1 MSSEKAEAQRSGGAP
16 QLGSEVPPEVQAQ
29 ALAQLLDS
37 IVALKKSGLLGLL
50 SYLAERADESFLAAA
65 TDPALMRLM
74 AVLAA
79 LQQGL
84 IRVDSDDLSRAQ
96 NNIGDLTGCAFKALG
111 SIDLSQ
117 PRRVGLFGLLSKL
130 SDPDISQGL
139 GVLLDILKGMG
150 ACVRSK
156 S

>member
-1 MSSEKAEAQRSGGAP
+1 MSGEKTEAQRPSGSP
-16 QLGSEVPPEVQAQ
+16 LVSEVPPEVQAQ

-37 IVALKKSGLLGLL
+37 IVALKRSGLLGLL
-50 SYLAERADESFLAAA
+50 SYLADRADESFLAAA

-84 IRVDSDDLSRAQ
+84 LRVDSEELSRAQ
-96 NNIGDLTGCAFKALG
+96 NNIGDLTGCALRALG
-111 SIDLSQ
+111 SVDLSQ
-117 PRRVGLFGLLSKL
+117 PRRIGLFGLLSKL
-130 SDPDISQGL
+130 SDPDVSQGL
-139 GVLLDILKGMG
+139 GVLLDILKGLG